1 MFADYLLF
9 IGDDF
14 RTRKVILFF
23 KRSLFK
29 HGMQRKWTRPCN
41 YSCFDIYQ
49 LVIWSRF
56 KLADIIPVIK
66 HRIYLLYIFMIHT
79 YVDGYIY
86 IE

>member
-29 HGMQRKWTRPCN
+29 RGIQRKWIRRCN
-41 YSCFDIYQ
+41 YLSFDIYQ
-49 LVIWSRF
+49 LVICSQF
-56 KLADIIPVIK
+56 K
-66 HRIYLLYIFMIHT
+66 LLYIFMIHT
-79 YVDGYIY
+79 YVDGYTY